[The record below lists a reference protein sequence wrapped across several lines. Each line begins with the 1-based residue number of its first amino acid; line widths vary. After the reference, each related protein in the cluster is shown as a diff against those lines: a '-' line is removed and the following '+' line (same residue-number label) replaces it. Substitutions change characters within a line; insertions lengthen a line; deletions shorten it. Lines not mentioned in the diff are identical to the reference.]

1 MHEDLIQ
8 QAASAIRTKAGDGFE
23 IALVLGSG
31 LGELAGQIT
40 DAVHI
45 PYADIPG
52 FPVLGVSSHAGE
64 LIAGLLGGRKV
75 LLFAGRV
82 HYYEDGDASA
92 MALPI
97 DVCKALGCHSLILTN
112 AAGSLHTDMPPG
124 EIALITDHINFSG
137 LNPLIGYQG
146 DERFVDL
153 TDAYD
158 PEMCALAKR
167 VADAHNIALKAS
179 IYMWFSGPSFETP
192 AEVRAA
198 GILGADLV
206 GMSTVPEAILARHRG
221 LRVAAFSVVTNF
233 AAGKSA
239 DSLNH
244 GDIKLLAREGADKL
258 IAILP
263 EILKEM

>member
-1 MHEDLIQ
+1 MTDTPVQ
-8 QAASAIRTKAGDGFE
+8 QAESVLRKKAGGDFE

-31 LGELAGQIT
+31 LGALAEQID
-40 DAVHI
+40 DAIHI
-45 PYADIPG
+45 PYSDIPG

-64 LIAGLLGGRKV
+64 LIAGKMGGRKI

-82 HYYEDGDASA
+82 HFYENGDATA

-97 DVCKALGCHSLILTN
+97 DVAKALGCHSLILTN
-112 AAGSLHTDMPPG
+112 AAGSLDTNMPPG
-124 EIALITDHINFSG
+124 EIALISDHINFSG
-137 LNPLIGYQG
+137 LNPLIGYEG

-153 TDAYD
+153 SHAYD
-158 PEMCALAKR
+158 PDYCALAQNLAGQLD
-167 VADAHNIALKAS
+167 VALKPS

-206 GMSTVPEAILARHRG
+206 GMSTVPEVIIARHRG

-233 AAGKSA
+233 AAGKSG
-239 DSLNH
+239 DDLNH
-244 GDIKLLAREGADKL
+244 GDIKLLAAEGAAKL
-258 IAILP
+258 IRLLP
-263 EILKEM
+263 PFLKDM